1 MSDLLAGLDEAVA
14 ELRTAWL
21 GDGGVPPAVGE
32 LGRDRLMRVVQ
43 VLGVLGSRL
52 DAVRAQVAAEVA
64 RESRVELGA
73 DSLAKQQGFR
83 NPTTLIAATTGT
95 SVGDA
100 ARLVQ
105 VGEATVP
112 RLTFSGE
119 AAPPR
124 HPHVARAIADGVMP
138 AQAAAAIIALLDRVA
153 LRAGRDEVD
162 RAERALCAQADG
174 LTLDQLAK
182 VIRRAE
188 AHLDP
193 DGVEPREQELRA
205 NRGVRIFERDGMF
218 HLSAV
223 LDPETAAPVKTAI
236 GALVSADFRAG
247 RASAATGQGGEGGEG
262 GDADQP
268 HRSVPQRQADAL
280 AVLAAHYLGCA
291 ETDEPLAGATVIVR
305 VRREDLESGDGYGLV
320 DGIEQP
326 VSIGTVRRMAAGG
339 GVLPWV
345 FGGESEI
352 LDWGREKRL
361 LTKAQKLA
369 LIERAG
375 GCAMCGCDPGRA
387 RVHHMR
393 WWHRDRG
400 RTDLE
405 NGVLLCDSCHHRIH
419 ENGWEICVD
428 GAGVTGRVWFIP
440 PSHVDAA
447 RRPRLGGR
455 ARFDYLAG

>member
-1 MSDLLAGLDEAVA
+1 VSDLLAGLDEAVA

-21 GDGGVPPAVGE
+21 GDSAVAPTVGD

-43 VLGVLGSRL
+43 VLGVLGGRL

-100 ARLVQ
+100 ARLVR

-138 AQAAAAIIALLDRVA
+138 APAAATIIALLDRVA

-205 NRGVRIFERDGMF
+205 NRGVRMFERGGLL
-218 HLSAV
+218 HLSAI
-223 LDPETAAPVKTAI
+223 LDPESAAPVKTAI
-236 GALVSADFRAG
+236 AALVSADFRAG
-247 RASAATGQGGEGGEG
+247 SAPAAAGDG

-268 HRSVPQRQADAL
+268 HRTLPQRQADAL
-280 AVLAAHYLGCA
+280 ALLAAHYLGCA
-291 ETDEPLAGATVIVR
+291 AADQPLAGATVIVR
-305 VRREDLESGDGYGLV
+305 VRREDLESGDGYGLI

-326 VSIGTVRRMAAGG
+326 ISIGTVRRMAAGG

-361 LTKAQKLA
+361 FTKAQKLA
-369 LIERAG
+369 LVERDG
-375 GCAMCGCDPGRA
+375 GCAMCGCDPGRV

-405 NGVLLCDSCHHRIH
+405 NGVLLCDGCHHRIH
-419 ENGWEICVD
+419 ENGWEVRID

-440 PSHVDAA
+440 PPHVDPA